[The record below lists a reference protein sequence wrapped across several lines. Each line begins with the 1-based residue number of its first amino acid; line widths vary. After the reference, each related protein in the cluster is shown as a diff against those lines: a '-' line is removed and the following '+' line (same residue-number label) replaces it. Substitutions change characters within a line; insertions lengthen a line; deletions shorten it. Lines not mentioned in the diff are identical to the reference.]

1 MGDALV
7 MIQVLTGIASLVL
20 GILSYKRSGPP
31 KGGPQNKNCE
41 D

>member
-7 MIQVLTGIASLVL
+7 MIQALIGLASLVVA
-20 GILSYKRSGPP
+20 ILSYKRSGPP
-31 KGGPQNKNCE
+31 KGGPPENRE

>member
-7 MIQVLTGIASLVL
+7 MIQALIGLASLMVA
-20 GILSYKRSGPP
+20 ILSYKRSGPP
-31 KGGPQNKNCE
+31 KGGPNQKRE

>member
-7 MIQVLTGIASLVL
+7 MIQALIGLASLVVA
-20 GILSYKRSGPP
+20 ILSYKRSGPP
-31 KGGPQNKNCE
+31 KGGPNQKRE